1 MQFRYDGLSNALTG
15 FGGQQDRLE
24 ASYFNPGYMR
34 PDVELSGIWASGGI
48 GRKICSSRPDDMI
61 RAWITFPGDTD
72 GKILK
77 AMDKLDVRTHVRD
90 LLYWTELYRGGI
102 MVFGGLDN
110 SQDLAEP
117 ALITPKTA
125 VKWIRVYS
133 AAKILNDESH
143 LVQDPNSPYFEDFD
157 SFRIHRRYV
166 VNGQAESIVHR
177 SRCILSK
184 GLPAPQDQDTVYEHK
199 YHYWGLSRLQVVFQ
213 ELAISSTAQKVFGN
227 LLQES
232 TIGTMTLE
240 GLAEILSNEDTASQ
254 RLKTL
259 MDTIARSKSI
269 LNMLLMGPNDK
280 FTRDTLNTA
289 GWSDTYMMFRQEVAA
304 VADSTVPRLYGIPSS
319 GLGGGGSD
327 EEAKKNYNDSIQA
340 DQETR
345 LRPIMQAITRYV
357 APSVGMDPEEPFI
370 FNPLSTPS
378 AKEQAE
384 IRKIHADTFKIYL
397 DSGVLDPMEVRDSV
411 FGGDTYSA
419 EIKLDPSLSEE
430 DLNPE
435 PEPVA
440 PVAKIQ
446 MPKAPKG
453 KV

>member
-1 MQFRYDGLSNALTG
+1 MQFRLDGLSNALTG
-15 FGGQQDRLE
+15 LGGIQDRLE
-24 ASYFNPGYMR
+24 SNYFSSGFMR

-48 GRKICSSRPDDMI
+48 GRKICSARPDDMI

-72 GKILK
+72 GKILA
-77 AMDKLDVRTHVRD
+77 AMDKMNVRTHVRD

-117 ALITPKTA
+117 AVVTPKSVA
-125 VKWIRVYS
+125 KWIRVYS
-133 AAKILNDESH
+133 AAKILNNETD
-143 LVQDPNSPYFEDFD
+143 LVQDPNSIYYEDFD
-157 SFRIHRRYV
+157 KFRIHRRYQV
-166 VNGQAESIVHR
+166 QGQVESIVHR
-177 SRCILSK
+177 SRCIVSK

-199 YHYWGLSRLQVVFQ
+199 YHYWGLSRLQVVFK
-213 ELAISSTAQKVFGN
+213 ELVNSSTAQSVFGN
-227 LLQES
+227 LMHES
-232 TIGTMTLE
+232 TISKLKME
-240 GLAEILSNEDTASQ
+240 GMAEILANEDTAAQ
-254 RLKTL
+254 RLKSL

-269 LNMLLMGPNDK
+269 LNMLILGPNDV
-280 FTRDTLNTA
+280 FERDSLNMS

-345 LRPIMQAITRYV
+345 LRPILKEVTRYI

-378 AKEQAE
+378 ATEVST
-384 IRKIHADTFKIYL
+384 IRKTHAETFKIYL
-397 DSGVLDPMEVRDSV
+397 DSGVLDPMEVRDSI
-411 FGGDTYSA
+411 FGGDSYSA

-435 PEPVA
+435 PEPE
-440 PVAKIQ
+440 PVAKIP